1 MRVFI
6 TFFIAAIFI
15 AHSAQAQVPTHARQY
30 FDEAMRYK
38 ASKRDDKACE
48 TMERAIKT
56 APGFAEAYSTLGE
69 WYFNTHQF
77 TKAADVFAKAAV
89 NIKNGNRDF
98 AYPLAKSLLHAG
110 KIAEAQSILTGN
122 APSKREKEWAALQ
135 EQALFMMQ
143 AIHHPVKDTVFNM
156 GCRINTPYAEMYP
169 NISADQQHIFYTRRT
184 NGIDED
190 FYRSDV
196 DSCGGWFSG
205 KPLPYPINTLSQEAA
220 QSVSADQHYLFFMR
234 CDNRSPNG
242 WDKGGCDLYLAYTAD
257 SIWSTPESFG
267 ATINTP
273 GFEGTPCLSSDNHE
287 LYFVSDRPGG
297 YGGKD
302 IWVSRFEHGL
312 WQAPQNL
319 GQEINTPGNESA
331 PYLFAD
337 NQTLYFASD
346 GHVGMGG
353 SDLYYSKRVDDST
366 WGHPENLGYPINTP
380 FDEISLNLT
389 VDGKKAY
396 FSSDRDSLAGNFD
409 IYEMN
414 WPESLQPR
422 QVTFIKGIV
431 YDSLSKERLSNANIF
446 ISDAGSGVE
455 LYQYKSNRGDG
466 SFTFT
471 LPLGKKY
478 SLIIDRYLYKSVA
491 DTLTCDSQYLVPPM
505 AYNISMLPSDYVK
518 PVNDSLVL
526 VVYFKKNSVELSDS
540 AKNVIAATLQPWL
553 PQNDIHIFINGY
565 TDNSGT
571 PIGNEQLSY
580 QRADLV
586 AASLAALK
594 FPEEMLE
601 IHGWGEV
608 SPVASNDTEED
619 RDKNRRVEIVIRK

>member
-15 AHSAQAQVPTHARQY
+15 TLNAYAQAPARAQQY
-30 FDEAMRYK
+30 FNEAMRYK
-38 ASKRDDKACE
+38 AAKRDEKAFDA
-48 TMERAIKT
+48 MERAIKA
-56 APGFAEAYSTLGE
+56 APDFAGAYSTLGE
-69 WYFNTHQF
+69 WYFNAHQ
-77 TKAADVFAKAAV
+77 FAKASDVFRKATI

-98 AYPLAKSLLHAG
+98 AYPLAKSLLYAE
-110 KIAEAQSILTGN
+110 KIAEAQSVLAGS
-122 APSKREKEWAALQ
+122 APVKREKDWTALRQQAAFMLQ
-135 EQALFMMQ
+135 AMRNP
-143 AIHHPVKDTVFNM
+143 IKDTIFNM
-156 GCRINTPYAEMYP
+156 GYRINTSYAEMYP
-169 NISADQQHIFYTRRT
+169 NISADGLSLFYTRRT

-205 KPLPYPINTLSQEAA
+205 KPLPYPINTLSQEAS
-220 QSVSADQHYLFFMR
+220 QCVSADRHYLFFMR

-242 WDKGGCDLYLAYTAD
+242 WDKGGCDLYMAYTAD

-273 GFEGTPCLSSDNHE
+273 GFEGMPCLSSDNRE

-297 YGGKD
+297 FGGKD
-302 IWVSRFEHGL
+302 IWMSRFEHGL
-312 WQAPQNL
+312 WQEPRNL
-319 GQEINTPGNESA
+319 GPEINTPGNEIS

-353 SDLYYSKRVDDST
+353 SDLYRSKRVDDST
-366 WGHPENLGYPINTP
+366 WSHPENLGYPINTP
-380 FDEISLNLT
+380 YDEISLNLT
-389 VDGKKAY
+389 QDGKKAY
-396 FSSDRDSLAGNFD
+396 LSSDRDSAAGNFD

-414 WPESLQPR
+414 WPENLQP
-422 QVTFIKGIV
+422 QPVTFIKGYV
-431 YDSLSKERLSNANIF
+431 YDSLSKERLNNANIF
-446 ISDAGSGVE
+446 ISDASTGAE
-455 LYQYKSNRGDG
+455 LYEYKSNRGDG

-478 SLIIDRYLYKSVA
+478 SLIIDRYLYKSLA
-491 DTLTCDSQYLVPPM
+491 DTLTCDSQYLVRPM
-505 AYNISMLPSDYVK
+505 EFNISMLPSDYVK
-518 PVNDSLVL
+518 PVSDSLVL

-540 AKNVIAATLQPWL
+540 AKAAIDAAMQSWL
-553 PQNDIHIFINGY
+553 PQNDIHIFLNGY

-580 QRADLV
+580 QRANLV
-586 AASLAALK
+586 AANLAALK
-594 FPEEMLE
+594 FSVDILE
-601 IHGWGEV
+601 VHGWGEV
-608 SPVASNDTEED
+608 SPVAGNDTEED